1 MGMDVAEQCLM
12 LSLLPVS
19 FYLVDIEWLKLNY
32 VTQLQRSYELALYHA
47 IIDDV
52 LAEYSWQ

>member
-19 FYLVDIEWLKLNY
+19 VTSWTLNDLNY

-52 LAEYSWQ
+52 LAEYS